1 MVAPTNSTWV
11 FLRDSFIRA
20 IYQEQSK
27 ALKTTN
33 KPKKI
38 KKKRKFNRL
47 LMNLQLDKL

>member
-11 FLRDSFIRA
+11 FLLDFFTRA

-27 ALKTTN
+27 VLKTTN
-33 KPKKI
+33 KLKKTQ
-38 KKKRKFNRL
+38 KKRKHNRL